1 LHFFHL
7 KEYGMAVIVFVVL
20 KKEHSAERSTLTR
33 ANIFHFF
40 AVCVET
46 MTRSSVRGL
55 ALISGFLGAAASCF
69 AKFAFEPDL
78 QSVQWIRSSCP
89 VHFLQEASLVI
100 RWNETELSLCSVAE
114 LVPRGLFLLA
124 MIACNATMLGTFL
137 EGMQESGSVAGTA
150 LSSAAN
156 FAASALFGAAL
167 FDERFSSQWW
177 LGFSMVVVGSMLLS
191 TVRVTPSTTAASK

>member
-1 LHFFHL
+1 MDNH
-7 KEYGMAVIVFVVL
+7 MA
-20 KKEHSAERSTLTR
+20 ECPTMAEPRKSGKAKT
-33 ANIFHFF
+33 
-40 AVCVET
+40 VE
-46 MTRSSVRGL
+46 SPASVRGL

-89 VHFLQEASLVI
+89 VAFLQEASLFF
-100 RWNETELSLCSVAE
+100 RWNETELSLCTVAI
-114 LVPRGLFLLA
+114 LFPRGLFLLA

-191 TVRVTPSTTAASK
+191 TVRVTPLTTTASK

>member
-1 LHFFHL
+1 
-7 KEYGMAVIVFVVL
+7 
-20 KKEHSAERSTLTR
+20 
-33 ANIFHFF
+33 
-40 AVCVET
+40 
-46 MTRSSVRGL
+46 MTQSSVRGL

-89 VHFLQEASLVI
+89 MVFLQEASLVS
-100 RWNETELSLCSVAE
+100 RWNHTVLSLCTVAE
-114 LVPRGLFLLA
+114 LAPRGLFLLA

-167 FDERFSSQWW
+167 FDERFPAEWW

-191 TVRVTPSTTAASK
+191 TVRVKSSTPVASK

>member
-1 LHFFHL
+1 MDNH
-7 KEYGMAVIVFVVL
+7 MA
-20 KKEHSAERSTLTR
+20 ECPTMAEPRKSGKAKT
-33 ANIFHFF
+33 
-40 AVCVET
+40 VE
-46 MTRSSVRGL
+46 SPASVRGL

-89 VHFLQEASLVI
+89 VAFLQEASLFF
-100 RWNETELSLCSVAE
+100 RWNETELSLCNVAE
-114 LVPRGLFLLA
+114 LFPRGLFLLA

-191 TVRVTPSTTAASK
+191 TVRVTPLTTAASK

>member
-1 LHFFHL
+1 
-7 KEYGMAVIVFVVL
+7 
-20 KKEHSAERSTLTR
+20 
-33 ANIFHFF
+33 
-40 AVCVET
+40 

-89 VHFLQEASLVI
+89 VGASLVF
-100 RWNETELSLCSVAE
+100 RWNETELSLCTVAE

-167 FDERFSSQWW
+167 FDERFSFQWW

-191 TVRVTPSTTAASK
+191 TVRVTPSTPAASK